1 MNKKK
6 LSVVMA
12 GAMLAS
18 SVAPVLADTTTV
30 EKSEVSANELGLLQ
44 KEIRELLNSKVFAS
58 DDTNVALRGK
68 SVYAI
73 YVNGKEQTKLDAGV
87 SQDDLQKVFNGLN
100 TGDKVEVYSKGFR
113 EVNGKYYSKELTG
126 AVYEKYTA
134 DELVALAKEIN
145 EKVYDVNKKNQS
157 GYDSLGYGPLS
168 NLIRVDGAKF
178 DTNTEKLVIEFVN
191 DIGLV
196 GANNNTITISVGDE
210 KLDTTKYLD
219 KDGVEQNIVSTTTP
233 GMFYGFPKAA
243 PKTAAGETDIK
254 SSLVK
259 EISITAGGYDLTVEN
274 LYDGLMLTT
283 EGHDFFTAIKEAVAI
298 GRTVTLKGNNTD
310 VTTLTESNVKDAIKM
325 IGGKARFSIT
335 FGAKGN
341 LAAETYTITGT
352 NEANAERLATWM
364 IKPLARVD
372 ILAGDNRYETAVEI
386 AKEYVGIKGTKNPT
400 SSTNTITD
408 IVLVNGNAL
417 VDGLSAAPLAAKKD
431 APVLLTEADSLPK
444 ATKAY
449 LKELMADHLVGADKS
464 ATIHLVGGESVL
476 SKSLERELKALG
488 FNVERYGGDNREE
501 TSLEVAEAI
510 GTTNEVFVVGAEG
523 EADAMSIASVA
534 ANQKTP
540 IVVAKKGG
548 ITEDAVYE
556 LKDKDVTIIGGVN
569 AVSKSEYNEIKAE
582 AKGVQRIAGVNRQ
595 ATNAEIIKKYYK
607 ENFAGAIENANHV
620 IVAKDGQHNKMELVD
635 ALAAANFASEM
646 NAPIVLATNK
656 LSKEQENA
664 LELNAKNAYA
674 LYQVGHGVSRDV
686 VKTIAENLGLTNR

>member
-1 MNKKK
+1 
-6 LSVVMA
+6 
-12 GAMLAS
+12 
-18 SVAPVLADTTTV
+18 
-30 EKSEVSANELGLLQ
+30 
-44 KEIRELLNSKVFAS
+44 
-58 DDTNVALRGK
+58 
-68 SVYAI
+68 
-73 YVNGKEQTKLDAGV
+73 
-87 SQDDLQKVFNGLN
+87 
-100 TGDKVEVYSKGFR
+100 
-113 EVNGKYYSKELTG
+113 
-126 AVYEKYTA
+126 
-134 DELVALAKEIN
+134 
-145 EKVYDVNKKNQS
+145 
-157 GYDSLGYGPLS
+157 
-168 NLIRVDGAKF
+168 
-178 DTNTEKLVIEFVN
+178 
-191 DIGLV
+191 
-196 GANNNTITISVGDE
+196 
-210 KLDTTKYLD
+210 
-219 KDGVEQNIVSTTTP
+219 
-233 GMFYGFPKAA
+233 
-243 PKTAAGETDIK
+243 
-254 SSLVK
+254 
-259 EISITAGGYDLTVEN
+259 
-274 LYDGLMLTT
+274 
-283 EGHDFFTAIKEAVAI
+283 
-298 GRTVTLKGNNTD
+298 
-310 VTTLTESNVKDAIKM
+310 
-325 IGGKARFSIT
+325 
-335 FGAKGN
+335 
-341 LAAETYTITGT
+341 
-352 NEANAERLATWM
+352 
-364 IKPLARVD
+364 
-372 ILAGDNRYETAVEI
+372 
-386 AKEYVGIKGTKNPT
+386 
-400 SSTNTITD
+400 
-408 IVLVNGNAL
+408 
-417 VDGLSAAPLAAKKD
+417 
-431 APVLLTEADSLPK
+431 
-444 ATKAY
+444 
-449 LKELMADHLVGADKS
+449 MADHLVGADKS

-607 ENFAGAIENANHV
+607 ENFAGAIGNANHV

>member
-18 SVAPVLADTTTV
+18 SVSPVLAAEV
-30 EKSEVSANELGLLQ
+30 VKEEVSANDLGLLQ
-44 KEIRELLNSKVFAS
+44 KEIRELLNSKVFAA
-58 DDTNVALRGK
+58 DDTNADLRGK

-87 SQDDLQKVFNGLN
+87 SQDELQKVFNGLN

-113 EVNGKYYSKELTG
+113 EVNGKYYSTELTG
-126 AVYEKYTA
+126 AVYEKYTS
-134 DELVALAKEIN
+134 DDLATLEKEIN
-145 EKVYDVNKKNQS
+145 GKVYDVSKKNQP

-168 NLIRVDGAKF
+168 NLIKVDGAKF

-210 KLDTTKYLD
+210 KVDTTKYLD
-219 KDGVEQNIVSTTTP
+219 KDGVAQNIVSTTTP

-243 PKTAAGETDIK
+243 PKTPAGETDIK

-310 VTTLTESNVKDAIKM
+310 EATLTESNVASAIKM

-352 NEANAERLATWM
+352 NEANVERLATWM

-400 SSTNTITD
+400 SATNKITD

-417 VDGLSAAPLAAKKD
+417 VDGLSAAPLAAKKS

-444 ATKAY
+444 ATKTY

-501 TSLEVAEAI
+501 TSLEVSEAI

-523 EADAMSIASVA
+523 EADAMSIASIA
-534 ANQKTP
+534 ATQKTP
-540 IVVAKKGG
+540 IIVAKKGG
-548 ITEDAVYE
+548 ITEDAIYE

-569 AVSKSEYNEIKAE
+569 AVSKSEYNEIKLE
-582 AKGVQRIAGVNRQ
+582 AKGVQRIAGANRQ

-607 ENFAGAIENANHV
+607 GNFAGAVGNADHV

-664 LELNAKNAYA
+664 LELNAKNAHA
-674 LYQVGHGVSRDV
+674 LYQVGHGVARDV

>member
-18 SVAPVLADTTTV
+18 SVSPVLAEV
-30 EKSEVSANELGLLQ
+30 VKEEVSANDLGLLQ
-44 KEIRELLNSKVFAS
+44 KEIRELLNSKVFAA
-58 DDTNVALRGK
+58 DDTNADLRGK

-87 SQDDLQKVFNGLN
+87 SQDELQKVFNGLN

-113 EVNGKYYSKELTG
+113 EVNGKYYSTELTG
-126 AVYEKYTA
+126 AVYEKYTS
-134 DELVALAKEIN
+134 DDLATLEKEIN
-145 EKVYDVNKKNQS
+145 GKVYDVSKKNQP

-168 NLIRVDGAKF
+168 NLIKVDGAKF

-210 KLDTTKYLD
+210 KVDTTKYLD
-219 KDGVEQNIVSTTTP
+219 KDGVAQNIVSTTTP

-243 PKTAAGETDIK
+243 PKTPAGETDIK

-310 VTTLTESNVKDAIKM
+310 EATLTESNVASAIKM

-352 NEANAERLATWM
+352 NEANVERLATWM

-400 SSTNTITD
+400 SATNKITD

-417 VDGLSAAPLAAKKD
+417 VDGLSAAPLAAKKS

-444 ATKAY
+444 ATKTY

-501 TSLEVAEAI
+501 TSLEVSEAI

-523 EADAMSIASVA
+523 EADAMSIASIA
-534 ANQKTP
+534 ATQKTP
-540 IVVAKKGG
+540 IIVAKKGG
-548 ITEDAVYE
+548 ITEDAIYE

-569 AVSKSEYNEIKAE
+569 AVSKSEYNEIKLE
-582 AKGVQRIAGVNRQ
+582 AKGVQRIAGANRQ

-607 ENFAGAIENANHV
+607 GNFAGAVGNADHV

-664 LELNAKNAYA
+664 LELNAKNAHA
-674 LYQVGHGVSRDV
+674 LYQVGHGVARDV

>member
-18 SVAPVLADTTTV
+18 SVAPVLAAEV
-30 EKSEVSANELGLLQ
+30 VKEEVSANDLGLLQ
-44 KEIRELLNSKVFAS
+44 KEIRELLNSKVFAA
-58 DDTNVALRGK
+58 DDTNADLRGK

-87 SQDDLQKVFNGLN
+87 SQDELQKVFNGLN

-113 EVNGKYYSKELTG
+113 EVNGKYYSTELTG
-126 AVYEKYTA
+126 AVYEKYTS
-134 DELVALAKEIN
+134 DDLATLEKEIN
-145 EKVYDVNKKNQS
+145 GKVYDVSKKNQP

-168 NLIRVDGAKF
+168 NLIKVDGAKF

-210 KLDTTKYLD
+210 KVDTTKYLD
-219 KDGVEQNIVSTTTP
+219 KDGVAQNIVSTTTP

-243 PKTAAGETDIK
+243 PKTPAGETDIK

-310 VTTLTESNVKDAIKM
+310 EATLTESNVASAIKM

-400 SSTNTITD
+400 SATNKITD

-417 VDGLSAAPLAAKKD
+417 VDGLSAAPLAAKKS

-444 ATKAY
+444 ATKTY

-501 TSLEVAEAI
+501 TSLEVSEAI

-523 EADAMSIASVA
+523 EADAMSIASIA
-534 ANQKTP
+534 ATQKTP
-540 IVVAKKGG
+540 IIVAKKGG
-548 ITEDAVYE
+548 ITEDAIYE

-569 AVSKSEYNEIKAE
+569 AVSKSEYNEIKLE
-582 AKGVQRIAGVNRQ
+582 AKGVQRIAGANRQ

-607 ENFAGAIENANHV
+607 GNFAGAVGNADHV

-664 LELNAKNAYA
+664 LELNAKNAHA
-674 LYQVGHGVSRDV
+674 LYQVGHGVARDV